1 MDKLV
6 LRQLER
12 NLTNCRLSFNS
23 LEHTLKEIIKTYCE
37 DYQVD
42 KINIESLN
50 FIYESPFGNEKIQIS
65 YVSINEDR
73 VYLSTKNDESLYFFE
88 MPFYMQSELIDKLLY
103 FLK

>member
-6 LRQLER
+6 LRQLDR
-12 NLTNCRLSFNS
+12 NLINCRLSHTS
-23 LEHTLKEIIKTYCE
+23 LENVLKEIVMDYCK

-50 FIYESPFGNEKIQIS
+50 FIYESPLGNEKIQIS
-65 YVSINEDR
+65 YVSINEDK
-73 VYLSTKNDESLYFFE
+73 VYLSTKNDDSLYFFE
-88 MPFYMQSELIDKLLY
+88 MPFYMQSELIDKLSY